1 MPVLPS
7 YRNQLIDFHS
17 KPIDW
22 FLYENNTGTQ
32 WVKFDQ
38 WSVNY
43 ILFSCGAYNLF
54 DGTPTVNGLY
64 QKDPPGYPEFQE
76 YILEESTNDDLSSYY
91 KDRAIALTLDN
102 ENGAKKTKPV
112 LWYSNQVAFF
122 KYTYR
127 TIAKQLIP
135 RWKKVLLRINTG
147 DFRATMYVILIKNL
161 SNWFVLE
168 INFFMMR
175 M

>member
-1 MPVLPS
+1 MF
-7 YRNQLIDFHS
+7 D
-17 KPIDW
+17 
-22 FLYENNTGTQ
+22 YEQ
-32 WVKFDQ
+32 WI
-38 WSVNY
+38 Y
-43 ILFSCGAYNLF
+43 IFFSCGVNDQF
-54 DGTPTVNGLY
+54 GIIPTVKGPY
-64 QKDPPGYPEFQE
+64 QEDRPGYPEFQE